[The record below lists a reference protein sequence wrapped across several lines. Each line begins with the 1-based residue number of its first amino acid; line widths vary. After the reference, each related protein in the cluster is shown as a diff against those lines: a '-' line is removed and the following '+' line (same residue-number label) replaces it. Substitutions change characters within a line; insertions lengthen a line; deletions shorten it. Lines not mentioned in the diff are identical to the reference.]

1 MSDDRR
7 VNKRYDWQVRET
19 ASRTKDFYKV
29 SNRRPVNIVA
39 CLQSGD
45 ILTDQGRKRLIYRVL
60 NDSEMGEDDGKTE
73 FADGCVIISVKKSV
87 HEKALFGDGRSRMTL
102 AHELAHGVM
111 HLGAPKFRAGG
122 ASGTTSFSKNN
133 ALESAEHQAKVFA
146 SAFLIHD
153 KQAAELENAEE
164 ISAEFGVSL
173 QAADIAFKRL
183 IAEKDRA
190 AAALRVGR
198 MNEEVQRLLSNP
210 IVKPKYLDEPCL
222 GCGRKTV
229 VMIGVK
235 LLCECGRLTDR
246 PQDGDD

>member
-1 MSDDRR
+1 MIGKSGTRR
-7 VNKRYDWQVRET
+7 PG
-19 ASRTKDFYKV
+19 RTKDFYKV

-39 CLQSGD
+39 CLQSGW
-45 ILTDQGRKRLIYRVL
+45 ILTDQGRKKLIYRIL
-60 NDSEMGEDDGKTE
+60 NDPEMGNDDGKTE

-111 HLGAPKFRAGG
+111 HFGAPKFRAGG
-122 ASGTTSFSKNN
+122 ASGATGLAKNN

-173 QAADIAFKRL
+173 QAADIAFRRL
-183 IAEKDRA
+183 TAEKERA

-198 MNEEVQRLLSNP
+198 MNEEVQRLFSNP
-210 IVKPKYLDEPCL
+210 VVKPKYLDEPCI
-222 GCGRKTV
+222 GCGRKTHV
-229 VMIGVK
+229 
-235 LLCECGRLTDR
+235 DR
-246 PQDGDD
+246 PGRCRDRL